1 MLCTKFP
8 TTLELSQDETRAR
21 YCWSGQIYGWAQTEY
36 TLAKTS
42 AHLVIENTQKTW
54 EDVLFMQSKNYIYS
68 QPYSTYPITQVKNYI
83 EPETTFPV
91 LA

>member
-8 TTLELSQDETRAR
+8 TTLELSQDEMRAR

-42 AHLVIENTQKTW
+42 AHLVIENTQKT
-54 EDVLFMQSKNYIYS
+54 
-68 QPYSTYPITQVKNYI
+68 
-83 EPETTFPV
+83 
-91 LA
+91 